1 MIEDNREYEDYDI
14 EDHDLFEANDKDLID
29 KKFQGDKDGQIGVD
43 GICAYGDDDSD
54 EDDDMDREE
63 IIEDENSAIAD
74 LKSVT

>member
-1 MIEDNREYEDYDI
+1 
-14 EDHDLFEANDKDLID
+14 
-29 KKFQGDKDGQIGVD
+29 VD

>member
-14 EDHDLFEANDKDLID
+14 EDHDLFDANDKDLID

-43 GICAYGDDDSD
+43 GISAYGDDDSD
-54 EDDDMDREE
+54 EDDDNDREE
-63 IIEDENSAIAD
+63 IIEDENLAIAD